1 MEGTFYG
8 EEVVGGRNTLVF
20 KLVSNNPEKTESI
33 ARETLWVC
41 KKEFIPIRYEAFD
54 VLGEKILSGN
64 FKEIKLNVDLEDRLF
79 MKIKRSKEDK
89 IVSSER

>member
-1 MEGTFYG
+1 MLGKKSYIY
-8 EEVVGGRNTLVF
+8 
-20 KLVSNNPEKTESI
+20 PEKTESV

-41 KKEFIPIRYEAFD
+41 KKEFIPIRFEAFD
-54 VLGEKILSGN
+54 VFGEKIISAN
-64 FKEIKLNVDLEDRLF
+64 FKEIELNVDLEDRLF